1 MSINLKSSV
10 CLIAMFGGLFLLS
23 GFSGCGKES
32 CGKDDS
38 RLNKKNCK
46 NSKNEDKREK
56 KTTSKKK
63 HNSKSKVEKKSTYE
77 DLDDDSDNS
86 DLAFLDGLS
95 TEQALKT
102 QEEITRLIAMIEEE
116 NKALGRE
123 QEASDQPYQTVLF
136 EPGVAELGSDQ
147 YSLVM
152 ANSKKVAEAVRN
164 GKTIVVRGHSDAL
177 ESNYSEAQ
185 AFDLSK
191 KRCEFIKDE
200 FVKAGIPESNVEV
213 ASIGNLEPI
222 VYNFDK
228 DQPELS
234 IPNRRVEILTI

>member
-1 MSINLKSSV
+1 M
-10 CLIAMFGGLFLLS
+10 AMLSGLLLLS
-23 GFSGCGKES
+23 GFSGCGNSS
-32 CGKDDS
+32 CEKDDS
-38 RLNKKNCK
+38 KLNKKNCK
-46 NSKNEDKREK
+46 NSKTENSKKEEK
-56 KTTSKKK
+56 HKKKSPNKKK
-63 HNSKSKVEKKSTYE
+63 HHTKAKSTSKSTVKSTSYE

-116 NKALGRE
+116 NKALGKE

-136 EPGVAELGSDQ
+136 ESGVTELGSDQ

-152 ANSKKVAEAVRN
+152 ANSQKVAEAVKN

-185 AFDLSK
+185 AFNLSK

-200 FVKAGIPESNVEV
+200 FVKAGIPESHVEV

-234 IPNRRVEILTI
+234 MPNRRVEILTI